1 VEYKQVTLMLLL
13 VIEELPVSQ
22 LIYKNWALL

>member
-13 VIEELPVSQ
+13 VIEDSQVSQ
-22 LIYKNWALL
+22 LIYKN

>member
-13 VIEELPVSQ
+13 VIEDSLVSQ
-22 LIYKNWALL
+22 LIYKN